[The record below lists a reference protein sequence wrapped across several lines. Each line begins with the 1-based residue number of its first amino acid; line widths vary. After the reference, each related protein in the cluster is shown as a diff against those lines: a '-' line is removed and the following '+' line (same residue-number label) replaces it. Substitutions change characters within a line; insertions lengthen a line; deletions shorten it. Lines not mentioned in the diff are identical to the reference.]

1 MYAELK
7 LFITQENAKTVKEIK
22 DSNERR
28 LVAIEDALSFA
39 MDSLTAVSERQRTA
53 SQDIQR
59 LQRETEDL
67 KQRLQQL
74 EDSEDRQ
81 QQARRLVCLIFS
93 GPELQRQ
100 TCREDAARLIKAVVQ
115 RYLGHSLDSSQVRTM
130 IRLNNGKMIVE
141 FTTTGHGSDRDIIY
155 RSKSKLKGSGLYIAE
170 SLTPRRQAMFSQ
182 LLQLKREGTIFS
194 VFTRSG
200 DILVCRSRNS
210 APVRIGGPD
219 AVQKLSGTTA
229 AAERPAR
236 GRSRAADGEA
246 RLDTVPASGG
256 REGTPRMDEVSS
268 PSIGG
273 GMEVE
278 LPSPADPTSRSQGA
292 SYSGSRRPSDVED
305 GGAKSAETGRAQHRD
320 RPVSSLLECAQE
332 TVQLVQLSPP
342 LQGVPSEGA
351 AGGSSAG
358 GGELAEARGGSPVA
372 AVAESGE
379 EPPDGGPAVDRPSGG
394 GDLEPPLPGASE
406 VVSQSAEGSTSER
419 TETPLGGS
427 VSDRS
432 SGLPSG
438 GRHRGASECS
448 STRGGDSRQTPQTS
462 SAGVGSRAG
471 MGSGAAGGAVG
482 RAADAGGLAGD
493 SRHSS
498 VGSRKTGATSR
509 SKSIRDYF

>member
-236 GRSRAADGEA
+236 GPSRAADGEA
-246 RLDTVPASGG
+246 RLDTVPASGE

-278 LPSPADPTSRSQGA
+278 LPSPADPTSRSQDA

-305 GGAKSAETGRAQHRD
+305 GGAKNAETGRAQHRD

-379 EPPDGGPAVDRPSGG
+379 EPPDSGPAVDRPSGG

-427 VSDRS
+427 VSERS